1 MRLRMKAIGFLRTVF
16 YARVN
21 HVGFGKRNTLL
32 RDNCHLRQR
41 ARVGAVP
48 CACATDAHLSTFFFF
63 RCGGSTEAVA
73 PRGARTRR
81 PNPRTVQTKL
91 APGKVGL
98 GLVFTVQTV
107 SPGVTVRQRL
117 SCDPRTSR
125 CCPPD
130 YESAAIRAKHH
141 KQITREFTGEINLGG
156 ILYFISTRR
165 GFCAVREVE

>member
-1 MRLRMKAIGFLRTVF
+1 MKAIGFLRTVF

-48 CACATDAHLSTFFFF
+48 CACATDAHVSTFFFVVEVQPRLLHPEVHAHAGLIPELF
-63 RCGGSTEAVA
+63 RRSS
-73 PRGARTRR
+73 P
-81 PNPRTVQTKL
+81 
-91 APGKVGL
+91 PGKL
-98 GLVFTVQTV
+98 PAPDISQIFTVQTV

-130 YESAAIRAKHH
+130 YESAVIRAKHH
-141 KQITREFTGEINLGG
+141 KQITREFTGKINLGG
-156 ILYFISTRR
+156 ILCFISTRR